1 MYLKTNQFIGTYL
14 QITGVL
20 VTSRGILSEPF
31 TPAFSFCADP
41 NDENHRLAVA
51 RCLAALRESLL
62 ALDQHYKDLEA
73 KDDLPSS
80 ESVFPYKTSF
90 ISRGGKLVNF
100 KYVER
105 PFDDIL
111 LFRAKTVD
119 NRLAIKYTRQ
129 YSLDARQLLSDAGL
143 APELHGFESIPGGWK
158 MVVMQ
163 YMDKSYQLLS
173 KLEHK
178 NRELFKD
185 SIQQSVSLL
194 HENGFVHGDLRPS
207 NVLVSKSDSQALLI
221 DFDAAGKANEV
232 VYPPNLN
239 TVDIEWPEGV
249 IDGVPITMAHDNY
262 MFKKLFTSNPT
273 RSRRKKPARKPTRS
287 RRK

>member
-1 MYLKTNQFIGTYL
+1 MYLRTNQFIGTYL

-62 ALDQHYKDLEA
+62 ALDQHYKDLVV
-73 KDDLPSS
+73 KDDLPPSK
-80 ESVFPYKTSF
+80 SVFPYKTSF
-90 ISRGGKLVNF
+90 KSLGGQLVNF
-100 KYVER
+100 KYLER

-111 LFRAKTVD
+111 LFRATTPD
-119 NRLAIKYTRQ
+119 NNRLAIKYTRQ
-129 YSLDARQLLSDAGL
+129 YSRDAHELLSNAGL
-143 APELHGFESIPGGWK
+143 APELHGFEIIPGGWK

-178 NRELFKD
+178 DRELFKD
-185 SIQQSVSLL
+185 SIEQSVSLL
-194 HENGFVHGDLRPS
+194 HKYGFVHGDLRPS
-207 NVLVSKSDSQALLI
+207 NVLVSKIDPQALLI
-221 DFDAAGKANEV
+221 DFDAAGEADEV

-249 IDGVPITMAHDNY
+249 SDGVPITMEHDNY
-262 MFKKLFTSNPT
+262 MFERLFTSNPT
-273 RSRRKKPARKPTRS
+273 RSRRTKPARGV
-287 RRK
+287 